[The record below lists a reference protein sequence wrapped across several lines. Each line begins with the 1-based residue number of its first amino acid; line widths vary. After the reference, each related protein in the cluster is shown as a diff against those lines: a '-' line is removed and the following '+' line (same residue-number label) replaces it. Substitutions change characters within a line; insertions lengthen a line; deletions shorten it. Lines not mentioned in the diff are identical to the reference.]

1 MTKTKT
7 KYSFVDKSIK
17 ISNTRDSII
26 DDFSLNDSY
35 DSDWKLIVSPKYII
49 IYINHSNRDFLSLE
63 DREII
68 IPIESITKIKGTIRI
83 YNKKALNGMGDDPS
97 EDLFAYKKEYEI
109 DDNFY
114 DKKALKTNIET
125 IFNSFRIKN
134 EIKPLKPSIDF
145 IKDDGSEVII
155 DFDEEFYLISD
166 IEEFEKDKD

>member
-1 MTKTKT
+1 
-7 KYSFVDKSIK
+7 
-17 ISNTRDSII
+17 
-26 DDFSLNDSY
+26 
-35 DSDWKLIVSPKYII
+35 
-49 IYINHSNRDFLSLE
+49 
-63 DREII
+63 
-68 IPIESITKIKGTIRI
+68 
-83 YNKKALNGMGDDPS
+83 MGDDPS

-125 IFNSFRIKN
+125 KFNSLRIKK
-134 EIKPLKPSIDF
+134 EIKPLKTSIDF